1 MNLSVGDFAEQIMA
15 QNKVEKRATS
25 ISEPSFQPDTSVYS
39 PLATDQVDISNVEVP
54 NDFVQSIVE
63 NREVVL
69 EETPTPP
76 PAPVVE
82 SNDFANM
89 MLEIRDLLVEV
100 KQTLSEINTV
110 GAFAPNLAP
119 KKKKAKKKVKKT
131 PKKQEYEEEEDIV
144 ELLMKKLRSKVV
156 D

>member
-1 MNLSVGDFAEQIMA
+1 MEFSVGDFAENLLA
-15 QNKVEKRATS
+15 QDKIEKRATT
-25 ISEPSFQPDTSVYS
+25 ISAPSFQSDTSIYS
-39 PLATDQVDISNVEVP
+39 PRITDQVDISDVEVP

-63 NREVVL
+63 NREAVL
-69 EETPTPP
+69 EETPAP

-110 GAFAPNLAP
+110 GAFTPNLAP
-119 KKKKAKKKVKKT
+119 KKKKAKKKVKKA
-131 PKKQEYEEEEDIV
+131 PKKQEDEEEDIV

>member
-15 QNKVEKRATS
+15 QDNIGKRATS
-25 ISEPSFQPDTSVYS
+25 ISEPSFQSDTSVYS
-39 PLATDQVDISNVEVP
+39 PRITDHVDISNVEVP
-54 NDFVQSIVE
+54 DDFVKSIVE

-69 EETPTPP
+69 EETPPT

-131 PKKQEYEEEEDIV
+131 PKKQEYEEEEEDIV

>member
-15 QNKVEKRATS
+15 QDKAEKRATS

-39 PLATDQVDISNVEVP
+39 PIATDQVDISNVEVP

-69 EETPTPP
+69 EETPTSPT
-76 PAPVVE
+76 PVVE

-110 GAFAPNLAP
+110 GAFAPNLAT